1 MWPSRLF
8 AALAAV
14 VILATADVAA
24 YIYGGMPLFATALAA
39 SVLAMCGW
47 LLTTFQRPPS
57 APAALDLYLAMVV
70 ALMVL
75 YSEQWYRGLSGSLV
89 PPYGVAHSEGTGIS
103 SHAFV
108 AVFPLVGSALLI
120 AGALTYYYGTVF
132 GRFAAWLA
140 FAWGAC
146 DALAVYLYPLFARG
160 SVGAMPGAFTAIL
173 PLGVSLWGIR
183 TLVQREGAHVPRP
196 SNVVTRGPG
205 HHTTLSVA
213 LVALFVPTY
222 AAVLYLQAGLMVVG
236 IVAGSMVAGFVIW
249 LRTTVRRPPAAEAI
263 LPAYLLTLFLFLVHV
278 SEEYMCHFADR
289 IAAAAHVRWT
299 EAQFVE
305 VIVLFGPA
313 IWIAGAIGV
322 YRRHPLGNFIA
333 WFLFVG
339 MMLGEPAHLLVF
351 PFMEGGRYHYFPGMW
366 SALAPMAPAA
376 YGIWRMLADE
386 KAAIR
391 FAPSLA

>member
-1 MWPSRLF
+1 
-8 AALAAV
+8 
-14 VILATADVAA
+14 
-24 YIYGGMPLFATALAA
+24 
-39 SVLAMCGW
+39 
-47 LLTTFQRPPS
+47 
-57 APAALDLYLAMVV
+57 
-70 ALMVL
+70 
-75 YSEQWYRGLSGSLV
+75 
-89 PPYGVAHSEGTGIS
+89 
-103 SHAFV
+103 
-108 AVFPLVGSALLI
+108 
-120 AGALTYYYGTVF
+120 
-132 GRFAAWLA
+132 
-140 FAWGAC
+140 
-146 DALAVYLYPLFARG
+146 
-160 SVGAMPGAFTAIL
+160 
-173 PLGVSLWGIR
+173 
-183 TLVQREGAHVPRP
+183 
-196 SNVVTRGPG
+196 
-205 HHTTLSVA
+205 
-213 LVALFVPTY
+213 
-222 AAVLYLQAGLMVVG
+222 
-236 IVAGSMVAGFVIW
+236 
-249 LRTTVRRPPAAEAI
+249 
-263 LPAYLLTLFLFLVHV
+263 
-278 SEEYMCHFADR
+278 MCHFADR